1 MIVNTERKLP
11 DEAALGSS
19 IQPAQHFQMCK
30 SGIFGEGGCKS
41 SALTIKDHLRFLSP
55 YDRQDIF
62 YCHIFWG
69 RVVEEGGGSFSRAT
83 VHENM
88 I

>member
-69 RVVEEGGGSFSRAT
+69 GWWRRVEAHFSELLYMR
-83 VHENM
+83 